1 MKDCDCPY
9 FSEEAFNSLTGPI
22 TPAIGTALV
31 SPNVLGPVVLVD

>member
-22 TPAIGTALV
+22 TPANNCD
-31 SPNVLGPVVLVD
+31 SPQETNNL